1 MFRNSSKDKRKPLGK
16 IKEQVERGLTCTAP
30 GCDSPVSTYQGPN
43 ADKLCRPCMLKQ
55 HHYSAEGMGRG
66 DRAHTMARGDS
77 CEICN
82 YTPAEDP
89 EIIEA
94 AGGDPVE
101 LNRHA
106 RSQLEVN
113 HIDGDHENNAPEN
126 LQTVC
131 LKHHRIITIQQK
143 HYAKRD

>member
-1 MFRNSSKDKRKPLGK
+1 MFRDPKKDKRKSRAK
-16 IKEQVERGLTCTAP
+16 IKEQVEKNVTCSSP
-30 GCDSPVSTYQGPN
+30 GCNSPISTFQGPN

-55 HHYSAEGMGRG
+55 REYNGMGRG
-66 DRAHTMARGDS
+66 DRPHTMLRKEY

-82 YTPAEDP
+82 YTPAIDP
-89 EIIEA
+89 EIIA
-94 AGGDPVE
+94 AANGDPVE

-113 HIDGDHENNAPEN
+113 HIDGNHENNSPDN

-131 LKHHRIITIQQK
+131 LKHHRIITIKQK
-143 HYAKRD
+143 HYSNSVDR